1 MLVADGEVLAGVDG
15 GVEGG
20 VDDGG
25 AEEDGA
31 EEDGVD
37 DGGVE
42 EGGVEEG
49 GAEDGGVDDG
59 GADDEDLVGFAEA
72 ELVGFAEAELVGF
85 AEAELVGFA
94 DEELTGV
101 GSTDVLENR
110 DRAGVRYALGEI
122 EAEGEAE
129 DDARGLACG
138 LEATAGWV
146 AAAPAPACGW
156 AWPAEGVR
164 SAPIKAKAATAE
176 PATSPPLRQ
185 AEASDREIRCRPGRP
200 GLAGG

>member
-59 GADDEDLVGFAEA
+59 GADDEDLVGFA
-72 ELVGFAEAELVGF
+72 
-85 AEAELVGFA
+85 
-94 DEELTGV
+94 DEEVSGV
-101 GSTDVLENR
+101 GSRDVLKNR
-110 DRAGVRYALGEI
+110 DRAGVRNTFGET
-122 EAEGEAE
+122 EAPAEGEDE
-129 DDARGLACG
+129 DDPRGLGGA
-138 LEATAGWV
+138 LDATAGAV
-146 AAAPAPACGW
+146 ATVPVPACGW
-156 AWPAEGVR
+156 PWPAAGVR
-164 SAPIKAKAATAE
+164 SAPIKAKAPTAE
-176 PATSPPLRQ
+176 AATRPPVRQ

-200 GLAGG
+200 GLAGGG